1 MTGETFINN
10 KDISTYYGARLI
22 ETSFDNLKLPA
33 PRKAYVENKSRLDP
47 GKQVFISNPQPDERI
62 VQLTFDIVGTSI
74 TDYLTK
80 FDALVAELNIGE
92 VALKVVPLRTIY
104 NLYTESYMSLSTGI
118 GITEG
123 KLLVKLNEPNPTDR
137 TAL

>member
-22 ETSFDNLKLPA
+22 ETSFDNLLLPA
-33 PRKAYVENKSRLDP
+33 PRKTYVENKSRLDP
-47 GKQVFISNPQPDERI
+47 GKQVFVSNSQPDERT

-92 VALKVVPLRTIY
+92 VALKVVPLKTIY